1 MTAYLDHAQ
10 LDAVRAAAIPSFA
23 DPLSRQLL
31 FEGVMPEYVATLPLL
46 PAPAAQIDFDL
57 MKLNAVERLVDGA
70 VPLQIW
76 LHNAGRRTLEQGRR
90 TVFEQAL
97 DTVTRQ
103 ATGRPDLGPIADAAE
118 LKERVIFSDDT
129 VPIGFLARG
138 TIASRSVGRLTVQ
151 PYENGVPK
159 STPMGG
165 LAPPHGGTG
174 WLITPSLL
182 VTNHHVVNARSAVGG
197 PAPHATESDLAL
209 QAEAT
214 TVSFDYDD
222 EQAKGAEAQC
232 IELAA
237 WSADLD
243 YAILRLAEP
252 TDREP
257 LPVRRD
263 ALQATVEDNVA
274 VNVIQHPNGKAK
286 RIGLRNNV
294 VDRATDR
301 EIRYFTDT
309 DIGSSGSPVLTD
321 DWVVCALHRGSR
333 RVDVEFQGKPSA
345 HVNVGTQISAVLADL
360 ADRFPAAHDDVVAVR

>member
-57 MKLNAVERLVDGA
+57 MKLNAVERLVDGT

-76 LHNAGRRTLEQGRR
+76 LHNAGRRALEQGRR

-129 VPIGFLARG
+129 VPVGFLARG

-151 PYENGVPK
+151 PHENGVPK

-165 LAPPHGGTG
+165 PAPPHGGTG

-232 IELAA
+232 TELVA

-263 ALQATVEDNVA
+263 ALRATVEDNVA

-333 RVDVEFQGKPSA
+333 RADVEFQGKPSA